1 MTNAPRDTVHDQG
14 RHNTARLLRSSGVV
28 GLGTVLSRMSGLL
41 RVQAIAYALGV
52 STLAG
57 VYSYANETPN
67 MVYELLIGGV
77 LTATLVPQ
85 FVRHFRDDDEEATS
99 AVFTVALLALLAITV
114 VGIIIAPW
122 IVKLYTIQVKGPGR
136 ADQQVLA
143 TSFLRVFMPQ
153 MLFYGL
159 TALASALLQA
169 RHRFGAA
176 AFVPVLNNIVVI
188 AIFVSIPR
196 LVGGPFTVQRLL
208 HNDGLMLLIGLG
220 TTAGIAAMGL
230 ALLPALRAAKVR
242 LRFLPAWR
250 HAAVR
255 RMLRLSGWTVGYVVA
270 NQIALWYVLIYANE
284 HTGGAFAYLT
294 AYIFFQ
300 LPYGLFAYPI
310 MTAVAPELAAAGG
323 RGDPPALRHR
333 FARALRLALTVII
346 PAAAVAVALARPI
359 IVAGLQRGA
368 FSAGNAALV
377 ADTLVGFAV
386 GLPFFCTYLFSLRAF
401 YSLDDTRTPFLLG
414 CFENAI
420 NILLVLALTL
430 FHSISI
436 PGLAFCYS
444 GAYAAGTVLNLTVLS
459 RRKGVGSLR
468 GRGIGLLAI
477 RVLAVSVAGAGVAWI
492 VGRSIGWATSGT
504 AIAATLS
511 GLLAAAV
518 VIVGGLFLLRVEE
531 FTEVLA
537 LIRRRRARRSAID
550 AGPST

>member
-1 MTNAPRDTVHDQG
+1 MTDTTRDAPREHG

-28 GLGTVLSRMSGLL
+28 GLGTVLSRVSGLL

-85 FVRHFRDDDEEATS
+85 FVRHFQDEDEEATS
-99 AVFTVALLALLAITV
+99 AVFTVALLSLLAITV

-136 ADQQVLA
+136 ADQQALA
-143 TSFLRVFMPQ
+143 TAFLRVFMPQ

-159 TALASALLQA
+159 TALATALLQA

-176 AFVPVLNNIVVI
+176 AFAPIINNFVVI
-188 AIFVSIPR
+188 AIFISIPR

-208 HNDGLMLLIGLG
+208 HNNALMLLIGLG
-220 TTAGIAAMGL
+220 TTAGIVAMGL
-230 ALLPALRAAKVR
+230 VLLPALRAAKVR

-250 HAAVR
+250 HDAVK

-284 HTGGAFAYLT
+284 QTGGAFAYLT

-323 RGDPPALRHR
+323 RGDAPALRHR

-368 FSAGNAALV
+368 FSAGNAALL

-401 YSLDDTRTPFLLG
+401 YSLDDTKTPFFLG
-414 CFENAI
+414 CFENAV
-420 NILLVLALTL
+420 NILLVLALTI

-459 RRKGVGSLR
+459 RRRDVGSLR

-477 RVLAVSVAGAGVAWI
+477 RVMAVSMAGGAVAWF
-492 VGRSIGWATSGT
+492 VGRTIGWASSGAAIVST
-504 AIAATLS
+504 AS
-511 GLLAAAV
+511 GLLAAAA
-518 VIVGGLFLLRVEE
+518 VIVGGLFLLRVDE

-537 LIRRRRARRSAID
+537 LIRRRRARRSAVS